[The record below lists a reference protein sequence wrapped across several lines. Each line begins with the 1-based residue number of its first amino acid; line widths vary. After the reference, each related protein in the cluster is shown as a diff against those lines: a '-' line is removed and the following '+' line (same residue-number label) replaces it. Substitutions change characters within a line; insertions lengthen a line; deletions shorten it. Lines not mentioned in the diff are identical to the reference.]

1 MKCVSFE
8 SWVPLWDDN
17 TTPGGVDWHSVAY
30 QNYSMQLVA
39 KAHPD
44 WSADKVEKQ
53 AKTEFEAAATA
64 MFVAALNHATA
75 LRSKAKWGFCAKLSP
90 HICV

>member
-17 TTPGGVDWHSVAY
+17 TTPEVDWHSVAY
-30 QNYSMQLVA
+30 QNYSVQLVA

-75 LRSKAKWGFCAKLSP
+75 LRPRAIWGFCAKLSP
-90 HICV
+90 RICV

>member
-17 TTPGGVDWHSVAY
+17 TTPEVDWHSVAY
-30 QNYSMQLVA
+30 QNYSRQLVA